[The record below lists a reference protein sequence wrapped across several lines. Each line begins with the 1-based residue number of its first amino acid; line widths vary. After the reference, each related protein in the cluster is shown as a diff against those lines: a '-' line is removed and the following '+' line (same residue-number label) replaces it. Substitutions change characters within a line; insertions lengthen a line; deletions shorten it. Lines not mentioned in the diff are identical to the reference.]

1 MKSYNSDG
9 VQTPM
14 PLTAETATLAMQED
28 RIDRLTVSDKW
39 KKRFKVITKA
49 VGPRLPDFRSL
60 PIAERRGINFNWL
73 AFLLGPFYFLAK
85 GLWRQ
90 AIVYVLLAIALATLL
105 ELVGLGRS
113 GRAVGCGFAAIY
125 AVRANVSYYAN
136 VVQGQAPWV

>member
-49 VGPRLPDFRSL
+49 GGPRLPDFRSL

-90 AIVYVLLAIALATLL
+90 AIVYVLLAICLGNPLGARRPR
-105 ELVGLGRS
+105 VGPGE
-113 GRAVGCGFAAIY
+113 
-125 AVRANVSYYAN
+125 
-136 VVQGQAPWV
+136 Q